1 MRSFKAEVVHR
12 LLELVE
18 LPEEQIVDLVA
29 APPKEEMGDFAFPCF
44 TLAKTL
50 RQKPVEIASDLA
62 ARLQPGSG
70 IERIVSIGP
79 YVNFWLERTAFIART
94 LQQVVDQGERFGS
107 ADQGRGKTVVIDYS
121 SPNLAKQFS
130 IAHLRSTA
138 IGNAIYRI
146 HAFLGWRCVGVNHLG
161 DWGGNFGQLLAAY
174 RKWADPQAVKA
185 NPLSEFQ
192 ALYARFNQELETNAD
207 LKEEAR
213 QCARELEANDPETES
228 LWSFFVEESRKEA
241 DRIYAMLDV
250 RFDES
255 LGESFFAAKLQEVV
269 EMFEAAGLARESE
282 GALIVDLE
290 EFDMPPCILRTSR
303 GTSTYHSRDLAA
315 MFHRRREYDFDR
327 MVYVTD
333 SRQSLHFRQ
342 LFKAVELLGEGW
354 FARCEHAPFGLLSF
368 KGAKMSTRAGHVIF
382 LERVLDEAI
391 ERTSSI
397 VAAKNPDL
405 KSRDQIARQ
414 VGISAIIFADLDSRR
429 TRDIV
434 FDWEEALNFDGETG
448 PYLQYTHARFSSIL
462 RRYGK
467 AVGSQTNLEKLGAEA
482 EMRVARQLAQFPD
495 TVARAC
501 GKNEPSLVAT
511 FLLELATVSNKFYNE
526 LPVLSHE
533 DQDLVAARVILVDCV
548 RTVLRTGLG
557 LLGMSA
563 PEEM

>member
-1 MRSFKAEVVHR
+1 MRSFKAEVVDR

-18 LPEEQIVDLVA
+18 LPEGQIIDLVA
-29 APPKEEMGDFAFPCF
+29 VPPKEEMGDFAFPCF
-44 TLAKTL
+44 SLAKTL
-50 RQKPVEIASDLA
+50 RKKPAEIAADLA
-62 ARLQPGSG
+62 ARLQPGNG
-70 IERIVSIGP
+70 IERVVSMGP
-79 YVNFWLERTAFIART
+79 YVNFWLDRTAFIART
-94 LQQVVDQGERFGS
+94 LRQIVDQGECFGS
-107 ADQGRGKTVVIDYS
+107 EDQGRGKTVVIDYS

-174 RKWADPQAVKA
+174 RKWADPQTVKA
-185 NPLSEFQ
+185 NPLPEFQ

-207 LKEEAR
+207 LKEVAR

-255 LGESFFAAKLQEVV
+255 LGESFFAAKLEEVV
-269 EMFEAAGLARESE
+269 GRFEAAGLARESE

-315 MFHRRREYDFDR
+315 MLHRRREHDFDR

-342 LFKAVELLGEGW
+342 LFKAVELLGESW

-368 KGAKMSTRAGHVIF
+368 KGAKMSTRQGHVIF

-391 ERTSSI
+391 ELTSSI
-397 VAAKNPDL
+397 VAAKNPEL

-414 VGISAIIFADLDSRR
+414 VGISAIVFADLDSRR

-448 PYLQYTHARFSSIL
+448 PYLQYTHARFCSIL

-467 AVGSQTNLEKLGAEA
+467 AVGSQTHLEKLGAEA
-482 EMRVARQLAQFPD
+482 EMRVARQLARFPD

-501 GKNEPSLVAT
+501 VENEPSLVAT
-511 FLLELATVSNKFYNE
+511 FLLELATVANKFYNE
-526 LPVLSHE
+526 LPVLNHE
-533 DQDLVAARVILVDCV
+533 DEDLVAARIILVECV

>member
-50 RQKPVEIASDLA
+50 RKKPVEIASDLA

-174 RKWADPQAVKA
+174 RKWADPQTVKA
-185 NPLSEFQ
+185 NPLPEFQ

-255 LGESFFAAKLQEVV
+255 LGESFFAAKLEEVV

-315 MFHRRREYDFDR
+315 MLHRRRQYDFDR

-391 ERTSSI
+391 ELTSSI

-448 PYLQYTHARFSSIL
+448 PYLQYTHARFCSIL

-501 GKNEPSLVAT
+501 GENEPSLVAT

-526 LPVLSHE
+526 LPVLNHE
-533 DQDLVAARVILVDCV
+533 DQDLVAARIILVDCM

>member
-1 MRSFKAEVVHR
+1 MRSFKAEIVDR

-18 LPEEQIVDLVA
+18 LPEGQIIDLVA

-50 RQKPVEIASDLA
+50 RKKPVEIASDLA
-62 ARLQPGSG
+62 ARLQPGNG
-70 IERIVSIGP
+70 IERVVSMGP
-79 YVNFWLERTAFIART
+79 YLNFWLDRTAFIAHT
-94 LQQVVDQGERFGS
+94 LQQIVNQGERFGS
-107 ADQGRGKTVVIDYS
+107 EDQGRGKTVVIDYS

-146 HAFLGWRCVGVNHLG
+146 HAFLGWQCVGVNHLG

-174 RKWADPQAVKA
+174 RKWADPQTVKA
-185 NPLSEFQ
+185 NPLPEFQ
-192 ALYARFNQELETNAD
+192 ALYARFNQELQNNAD

-255 LGESFFAAKLQEVV
+255 LGESFFAAKLKEVV
-269 EMFEAAGLARESE
+269 ELFEAAGLARESE

-315 MFHRRREYDFDR
+315 MLHRRREYDFDR

-354 FARCEHAPFGLLSF
+354 FAHCEHAPFGLLSF
-368 KGAKMSTRAGHVIF
+368 KGSKMSTRSGHVIF
-382 LERVLDEAI
+382 LEKVLNEAI
-391 ERTSSI
+391 ELTSSI
-397 VAAKNPDL
+397 VAAKNPAL

-414 VGISAIIFADLDSRR
+414 VGISAIVFADLDSRR

-448 PYLQYTHARFSSIL
+448 PYLQYTHARFCSIL

-467 AVGSQTNLEKLGAEA
+467 AVASQTHLEKLGAEA
-482 EMRVARQLAQFPD
+482 EMRVARQLARFPD

-501 GKNEPSLVAT
+501 VENEPSLVAT
-511 FLLELATVSNKFYNE
+511 FLLELATVANKFYNE
-526 LPVLSHE
+526 LPVLNHE
-533 DQDLVAARVILVDCV
+533 DQDLVAARIILVDCV

>member
-18 LPEEQIVDLVA
+18 LPEEEIVDLVA

-50 RQKPVEIASDLA
+50 RKKPVEIASDLA

-94 LQQVVDQGERFGS
+94 LQQVMDQGERFGS
-107 ADQGRGKTVVIDYS
+107 EDQGRGKTVVIDYS

-174 RKWADPQAVKA
+174 RKWADPQTVKA
-185 NPLSEFQ
+185 NPLPEFQ

-255 LGESFFAAKLQEVV
+255 LGESFFAAKLEEVV

-315 MFHRRREYDFDR
+315 MLHRRRQYDFDR

-391 ERTSSI
+391 ELTSSI

-448 PYLQYTHARFSSIL
+448 PYLQYTHARFCSIL

-501 GKNEPSLVAT
+501 GENEPSLVAT
-511 FLLELATVSNKFYNE
+511 FLLELATVSNKLYNE
-526 LPVLSHE
+526 LPVLNHE
-533 DQDLVAARVILVDCV
+533 DQDLVAARIILVDCM

>member
-12 LLELVE
+12 LLEQVD
-18 LPEEQIVDLVA
+18 LPEAQIVDLVA
-29 APPKEEMGDFAFPCF
+29 VPPKEEMGDFAFPCF
-44 TLAKTL
+44 TLSKTL
-50 RQKPVEIASDLA
+50 RKKPAEIASDLA
-62 ARLQPGSG
+62 ARLQPGNG
-70 IERIVSIGP
+70 IERVVSMGP
-79 YVNFWLERTAFIART
+79 YVNFWLDRTAFITFT
-94 LQQVVDQGERFGS
+94 LQQIVDRGERFGS
-107 ADQGRGKTVVIDYS
+107 EDQGRGKTVVIDYS

-146 HAFLGWRCVGVNHLG
+146 HAYLGWRCIGVNHLG

-174 RKWADPQAVKA
+174 RKWADPQTVKK
-185 NPLSEFQ
+185 NPLPEFQ
-192 ALYARFNQELETNAD
+192 ALYARFNQELETNPD

-213 QCARELEANDPETES
+213 RCATELEANDPETES

-241 DRIYAMLDV
+241 DRIYDMLGV

-255 LGESFFAAKLQEVV
+255 LGESFFAAKLEEVV
-269 EMFEAAGLARESE
+269 ELFEAAGLARESE

-315 MFHRRREYDFDR
+315 LLHRRRSYDFDR

-342 LFKAVELLGEGW
+342 LFKAVELLGEDW

-368 KGAKMSTRAGHVIF
+368 KGAKMSTRTGHVVF

-391 ERTSSI
+391 AMTSSI
-397 VAAKNPDL
+397 VAAKNPEL
-405 KSRDQIARQ
+405 KSREQIARQ

-448 PYLQYTHARFSSIL
+448 PYLQYTHARFCSIL
-462 RRYGK
+462 RRHGK
-467 AVGSQTNLEKLGAEA
+467 ALGSQTRYEKLGAEA

-495 TVARAC
+495 AVSRAGDEYEPFIVAA
-501 GKNEPSLVAT
+501 
-511 FLLELATVSNKFYNE
+511 FLLELAAVSNKFYNE
-526 LPVLSHE
+526 LPVLNHE
-533 DQDLVAARVILVDCV
+533 DRDLVAARIVLVDCV

>member
-1 MRSFKAEVVHR
+1 MRSFKAEVVHK

-18 LPEEQIVDLVA
+18 LTEEQIVDLVT
-29 APPKEEMGDFAFPCF
+29 APPKEEMGDYAFPCF
-44 TLAKTL
+44 TLAQTRRK
-50 RQKPVEIASDLA
+50 KPVEIASDLA

-70 IERIVSIGP
+70 IERVVSIGP
-79 YVNFWLERTAFIART
+79 YVNFWLDRTAFIART

-107 ADQGRGKTVVIDYS
+107 EDQGWGKTVVIDYS

-174 RKWADPQAVKA
+174 RKWADPQTVKA
-185 NPLSEFQ
+185 NPLPEFQ
-192 ALYARFNQELETNAD
+192 ALYARFNQELEANPE

-213 QCARELEANDPETES
+213 QCARELEANDPETAS

-269 EMFEAAGLARESE
+269 ELFEKAGLARESE

-303 GTSTYHSRDLAA
+303 DTSTYHSRDLAA
-315 MFHRRREYDFDR
+315 MLHRRREYDFDR

-382 LERVLDEAI
+382 LERVLEEAI
-391 ERTSSI
+391 ELTSSI
-397 VAAKNPDL
+397 VAAKNPEL

-448 PYLQYTHARFSSIL
+448 PYLQYTHARFCSIL
-462 RRYGK
+462 KRYGK
-467 AVGSQTNLEKLGAEA
+467 AVGPQTNLEKLGAEA

-501 GKNEPSLVAT
+501 EENEPSLVAT
-511 FLLELATVSNKFYNE
+511 FLLELATVANKFYNE
-526 LPVLSHE
+526 LPVLNHE
-533 DQDLVAARVILVDCV
+533 DQDLVAARIILVDSV

>member
-1 MRSFKAEVVHR
+1 VRSFKAEVVR
-12 LLELVE
+12 VLTELVE
-18 LPEEQIVDLVA
+18 LPERQILDLVA

-44 TLAKTL
+44 TLAKSL
-50 RQKPVEIASDLA
+50 GKKPVEIASDLA
-62 ARLQPGSG
+62 ARLQPGNG
-70 IERIVSIGP
+70 IERVVSMGP
-79 YVNFWLERTAFIART
+79 YVNFWLDRTAFIAKT
-94 LQQVVDQGERFGS
+94 LEEIVDQGERFGS
-107 ADQGRGKTVVIDYS
+107 EDQGRGKTVVIDYS

-138 IGNAIYRI
+138 IGNSIYRI
-146 HAFLGWRCVGVNHLG
+146 YAFLGWKCVGVNHLG

-174 RKWADPQAVKA
+174 RKWANPEAVKA
-185 NPLSEFQ
+185 NPLPEFQ
-192 ALYARFNQELETNAD
+192 TLYARFNQELEHNQD
-207 LKEEAR
+207 LKEQAR
-213 QCARELEANDPETES
+213 QCARELEAGDPETES
-228 LWSFFVEESRKEA
+228 LWRFFVEESRKEA

-255 LGESFFAAKLQEVV
+255 LGESFFAAKLDEVV
-269 EMFEAAGLARESE
+269 ELFEAAGLARESE

-290 EFDMPPCILRTSR
+290 DFDMPPCILRTSR

-315 MFHRRREYDFDR
+315 LLHRRREYDFDR

-342 LFKAVELLGEGW
+342 LFKAMELLGEDW
-354 FARCEHAPFGLLSF
+354 FECCQHAAFGLLSF

-391 ERTSSI
+391 ELTSSI
-397 VAAKNPDL
+397 VAHKNPGL
-405 KSRDQIARQ
+405 ESRDQIARQ

-434 FDWEEALNFDGETG
+434 FDWKEALNFDGETG
-448 PYLQYTHARFSSIL
+448 PYLQYTHARFCSII

-467 AVGSQTNLEKLGAEA
+467 AVGSPTKLDKLGAEA
-482 EMRVARQLAQFPD
+482 EMRVARQLAEWPD

-501 GKNEPSLVAT
+501 DENEPSLVAT
-511 FLLELATVSNKFYNE
+511 FLLELATVANKFYNE
-526 LPVLSHE
+526 LPVLNHE
-533 DQDLVAARVILVDCV
+533 DQDLVAARIILVDCV

>member
-18 LPEEQIVDLVA
+18 LPEEEIVDLVA

-50 RQKPVEIASDLA
+50 RKKPVEIASDLA

-94 LQQVVDQGERFGS
+94 LQQVMDQGERFGS
-107 ADQGRGKTVVIDYS
+107 EDQGRGKTVVIDYS

-174 RKWADPQAVKA
+174 RKWADPQTVKA
-185 NPLSEFQ
+185 NPLPEFQ

-255 LGESFFAAKLQEVV
+255 LGESFFAAKLEEVV
-269 EMFEAAGLARESE
+269 EIFEAAGLARESE

-315 MFHRRREYDFDR
+315 MLHRRRQYDFDR

-391 ERTSSI
+391 ELTSSI

-448 PYLQYTHARFSSIL
+448 PYLQYTHARFCSIL

-501 GKNEPSLVAT
+501 GENEPSLVAT
-511 FLLELATVSNKFYNE
+511 FLLELATVSNKLYNE
-526 LPVLSHE
+526 LPVLNHE
-533 DQDLVAARVILVDCV
+533 DQDLVAARIILVDCM

>member
-1 MRSFKAEVVHR
+1 MRLFKAEVVHR

-50 RQKPVEIASDLA
+50 RKKPVEIASDLA

-138 IGNAIYRI
+138 IGNAIYCI

-174 RKWADPQAVKA
+174 RKWADPQTVKA

-255 LGESFFAAKLQEVV
+255 LGESFFAAKLEEVV
-269 EMFEAAGLARESE
+269 EIFEAAGLARESE

-315 MFHRRREYDFDR
+315 MLHRRREYDFDR

-391 ERTSSI
+391 ELTSSI

-448 PYLQYTHARFSSIL
+448 PYLQYTHARFCSIL

-501 GKNEPSLVAT
+501 GENEPSLVAT

-526 LPVLSHE
+526 LPVLSHG
-533 DQDLVAARVILVDCV
+533 DQDLVAARIILVDCV